1 MSRGTI
7 LFLEEDAEQ
16 QSRVSAYLSERG
28 YEVEPARTVKEARTV
43 MACIRVDAAVVDGLL
58 PGVREADFLQELRQK
73 HPRVPILLASDFVK
87 DPGGHEHLT
96 RQLDVPRVLHK
107 PYSPHDLLLWVEQL
121 LAVRPAPP
129 PPSALAGSQDTSD
142 DLDDT
147 FRALSAEYA
156 TRLEGKVREL
166 TAAIERA
173 RAGNAEALE
182 EAHQLAHKLHGT
194 AGSYGFHAVSGAAR
208 NLETLLRR
216 SRNGREAP
224 DWSALEAA
232 RQELATAARR

>member
-7 LFLEEDAEQ
+7 LFLEENAEQ
-16 QSRVSAYLSERG
+16 QALVSAYLSERG

-43 MACIRVDAAVVDGLL
+43 LACIRVDAAVVDGLL
-58 PGVREADFLQELRQK
+58 PGVGTGFLQELRQQ
-73 HPRVPILLASDFVK
+73 HPRVPILLASDFWK
-87 DPGGHEHLT
+87 DPSSHEHLT

-107 PYSPHDLLLWVEQL
+107 PYTPYELLLWVERL
-121 LAVRPAPP
+121 LEVRPAPAP
-129 PPSALAGSQDTSD
+129 PAALAGGQGSSD

-156 TRLEGKVREL
+156 TRLEEKLREL
-166 TAAIERA
+166 TGAMERA
-173 RAGNAEALE
+173 RAGSAEALE

-208 NLETLLRR
+208 TLETLLRR
-216 SRNGREAP
+216 SRDGREAP

-232 RQELATAARR
+232 RQELAVAARR